1 MKVNKFFQHFKLF
14 DPELIY
20 TILSSKEKIQ
30 QNLKSFYALI
40 CFNQAKFFDRI
51 YFFFAES
58 ITTLGD

>member
-14 DPELIY
+14 DLELIY

-40 CFNQAKFFDRI
+40 CFN
-51 YFFFAES
+51 
-58 ITTLGD
+58 